1 MRQALGLEAS
11 AMVNV
16 FHRLRS
22 VDDVPFGNVP
32 ARGSDR
38 GILDEPDDGS
48 LRAVLRNRYG
58 IDLARSTAVLESIV
72 LDDASSS
79 QVGVR
84 AGSAGTLLAR
94 RTEDAAGRCVE
105 YARDVYRA
113 DRASFEVSEL
123 LGSHRLSPV

>member
-1 MRQALGLEAS
+1 MSRSATFLPADLTGAS
-11 AMVNV
+11 STNRTTGRYGRCSGTATA
-16 FHRLRS
+16 S
-22 VDDVPFGNVP
+22 TWP
-32 ARGSDR
+32 AR
-38 GILDEPDDGS
+38 P
-48 LRAVLRNRYG
+48 
-58 IDLARSTAVLESIV
+58 AVLESIV

>member
-1 MRQALGLEAS
+1 MSRSATFLPADLTGAS
-11 AMVNV
+11 STN
-16 FHRLRS
+16 RTTGRY
-22 VDDVPFGNVP
+22 
-32 ARGSDR
+32 
-38 GILDEPDDGS
+38 
-48 LRAVLRNRYG
+48 RAVLRNRYG